1 MSGFEHGIAD
11 VFAALEQWLISTG
24 ATQSMM
30 RLAWAVLTFLWLGHV
45 AVSLRPGGAPDMVGT
60 FGRMFVAGGLLLA
73 IGSLN
78 QIVLLVFGTL
88 RDAGSAVLSG
98 LISQSW
104 AQFKE
109 ELLGPHRGL
118 FHLLGQLLGPW
129 ITSTPWAPNALLLG
143 ILLALLLL
151 AIGSMVYLAILFFAH
166 LTLLLALFLAPLAV
180 ALLVAP
186 GTARWTARWA
196 VVIVRTG
203 LVVFCVRVIH
213 AAAIY
218 LAVIVPIREVFAGN
232 ASGPGLPGGGAGGI
246 ASFAGL
252 FQLGLLL
259 MQMVVGTGIGVYA
272 MLRAERL
279 TGQFVDGVAFG
290 DGARA
295 AGGPIAVG
303 VRYAAGAVRGGVSPP
318 GPSVAGSGPLGSG
331 PAASGPTASGPTP
344 GGENPFGSSLCGGA
358 QEATVLQPGGRF
370 HQ

>member
-1 MSGFEHGIAD
+1 MSGFERGIAD
-11 VFAALEQWLISTG
+11 VFAALQQWLVSTG

-45 AVSLRPGGAPDMVGT
+45 AVSLRPGAAPDIVGT
-60 FGRMFVAGGLLLA
+60 FGRMMVAGGLLLA

-78 QIVLLVFGTL
+78 HIVLVAFGTL
-88 RDAGSAVLSG
+88 RDAGSAVLAG

-104 AQFKE
+104 AQFRE

-118 FHLLGQLLGPW
+118 LQMLGQLLGPW
-129 ITSTPWAPNALLLG
+129 ITSTPWAPGALLVG
-143 ILLALLLL
+143 ILLGALLL
-151 AIGSMVYLAILFFAH
+151 AIGSLVYLAILFFAH
-166 LTLLLALFLAPLAV
+166 LTLLLALFLAPLAA
-180 ALLVAP
+180 ALLAAP

-196 VVIVRTG
+196 VVVVRTG
-203 LVVFCVRVIH
+203 LVVFCVKVIH

-218 LAVIVPIREVFAGN
+218 LAVIVPVRQVFAGTTSGFGLVAGIAPF
-232 ASGPGLPGGGAGGI
+232 ASGLI
-246 ASFAGL
+246 QF
-252 FQLGLLL
+252 GLLL

-295 AGGPIAVG
+295 AAGPIAFG
-303 VRYAAGAVRGGVSPP
+303 ARYAAGAMRGGVNPP
-318 GPSVAGSGPLGSG
+318 GPSVAGSGPIGGSG
-331 PAASGPTASGPTP
+331 STGSGSPPSGPGT
-344 GGENPFGSSLCGGA
+344 GGEAPWGSSAGSGA
-358 QEATVLQPGGRF
+358 QEATVLQPGGRL